1 MGKRKRKQRRREKGK
16 RPPKRHTKRPAM
28 FAVAVLAALVV
39 VGVMFRWLATG
50 GRGSAEVVVPASLSS
65 QARAGQHAF
74 DANCARCHGKNGAG
88 TDQGPPLVHEIYN
101 PGHHPDAAFFLAAQR
116 GVFRHHWNFG
126 DMPPQPQVTREQMA
140 DIVRYVRELQQANGI
155 TWKPHR
161 M

>member
-1 MGKRKRKQRRREKGK
+1 MGKGKRKRNRQNKGK
-16 RPPKRHTKRPAM
+16 EPPKRDTKRPAM
-28 FAVAVLAALVV
+28 IAMAVLAVLVAA
-39 VGVMFRWLATG
+39 GAMLRWPPA
-50 GRGSAEVVVPASLSS
+50 GSRSSVEVVVPASFSS

-101 PGHHPDAAFFLAAQR
+101 PGHHADAAFFLAAQR